1 VPTAAQLGGDFSQL
15 LSVGSNY
22 QIYDPATIKPAPNG
36 RFVATPFGGNIIPS
50 SRISPL
56 GLTIAKL
63 YPAPNN
69 PAALADGTNNFA
81 ILSSRQPRTYRNY
94 TGRLD
99 QKLSEKH
106 RIYVRYS
113 DVFRKDGPY
122 RKYWDSPASGNNY
135 VGPARQAVVDDVY
148 TLTPSLLMN
157 IRYGFNRYE
166 GEHIPDLVG
175 VSPASL
181 GFPSATVA
189 QLTQIATWLPT
200 VSVSGLTGLATEGV
214 DANMSQSHSSFVN
227 FTKQWSAHN
236 FKFGSDVRSY
246 QNNIAGPG
254 SAAGTFTFATNYTR
268 GPYDNSTS
276 SPSGL
281 GQGLAALLLGLPTSG
296 SIARNDT
303 QALTSTYWAAFF
315 HDNWRV
321 NSKLTMEL
329 GLRWEYEGPVT
340 DRYNRSVNGFD
351 ASYIQPIEAAARA
364 AYAAKPDAA
373 LPVDQLKLRG
383 GLLFAGADGRQR
395 EFWNKVHWNFAPR
408 VGLAYKV
415 QKDTVL
421 RAGFGVYP
429 IEIGLPAKYWAI
441 QTGYSQSTTLV
452 PTLDNGQ
459 TFIAT
464 LANPFPS
471 GILPAAGNSL
481 AQRTYLGQGISFY
494 NPDTRTPYSMRWSMN
509 VQRILPRQVL
519 FEVGYVGN
527 KALKLRTSRSMNALP
542 NQYLSTSATRDQATI
557 NYLSA
562 NVSNPLAGLL
572 PGTSLNSSSVARSR
586 LLVPYQ
592 HFSSVTVDDHQG
604 YMWYNSLQARAERR
618 FANGFT
624 AMGAYT
630 FSKTL
635 EAMGYLNAGDP
646 TPSQW
651 ISSYDRPHNLT
662 FSGLFDLPFGR
673 GKKFFSGTHAAVDA
687 IIGGWTIGSVY
698 LLVSGA
704 PLGFGNAFLQ
714 PGSTIKDIPLA
725 KEQRTLDRWFNT
737 SAFVTASAQ
746 QPSNNLI
753 TLSPLLASV
762 RADYENLLNLSV
774 LKKFR
779 YRERYYIELRGEA
792 INAPNHPYAF
802 LAPNTSPTS
811 SAFGRVT
818 TIGGTARTVQVMLKI
833 GF

>member
-1 VPTAAQLGGDFSQL
+1 
-15 LSVGSNY
+15 
-22 QIYDPATIKPAPNG
+22 
-36 RFVATPFGGNIIPS
+36 
-50 SRISPL
+50 
-56 GLTIAKL
+56 
-63 YPAPNN
+63 
-69 PAALADGTNNFA
+69 
-81 ILSSRQPRTYRNY
+81 
-94 TGRLD
+94 
-99 QKLSEKH
+99 
-106 RIYVRYS
+106 
-113 DVFRKDGPY
+113 
-122 RKYWDSPASGNNY
+122 
-135 VGPARQAVVDDVY
+135 
-148 TLTPSLLMN
+148 
-157 IRYGFNRYE
+157 
-166 GEHIPDLVG
+166 
-175 VSPASL
+175 
-181 GFPSATVA
+181 
-189 QLTQIATWLPT
+189 
-200 VSVSGLTGLATEGV
+200 
-214 DANMSQSHSSFVN
+214 
-227 FTKQWSAHN
+227 
-236 FKFGSDVRSY
+236 
-246 QNNIAGPG
+246 
-254 SAAGTFTFATNYTR
+254 
-268 GPYDNSTS
+268 
-276 SPSGL
+276 
-281 GQGLAALLLGLPTSG
+281 
-296 SIARNDT
+296 
-303 QALTSTYWAAFF
+303 
-315 HDNWRV
+315 
-321 NSKLTMEL
+321 
-329 GLRWEYEGPVT
+329 
-340 DRYNRSVNGFD
+340 
-351 ASYIQPIEAAARA
+351 
-364 AYAAKPDAA
+364 
-373 LPVDQLKLRG
+373 
-383 GLLFAGADGRQR
+383 
-395 EFWNKVHWNFAPR
+395 
-408 VGLAYKV
+408 
-415 QKDTVL
+415 
-421 RAGFGVYP
+421 
-429 IEIGLPAKYWAI
+429 
-441 QTGYSQSTTLV
+441 
-452 PTLDNGQ
+452 
-459 TFIAT
+459 
-464 LANPFPS
+464 
-471 GILPAAGNSL
+471 
-481 AQRTYLGQGISFY
+481 
-494 NPDTRTPYSMRWSMN
+494 MN